1 MKGKKMKKII
11 SLLLMIITLST
22 LFASC
27 GDKVA
32 KLPKPENGMTV
43 FTLGGEKIKYDYVRY
58 VYLNTKA
65 DMEYGEGE
73 NYWENNPDAFEKLKA
88 ETLDTIARNRAI
100 ELLGKQYKI
109 KLTAKEKN
117 AVNDLLEDLRDDKKN
132 WEEAKKENYLSDYAF
147 AYIQRFSVL
156 WGKTYDYV
164 TSSES
169 GIIKSDDETV
179 LEDIPEN
186 FRNIKYVY
194 IKYDSTNKDAKKA
207 IADEVLNKANAGE
220 SFVQLIK
227 DYGEDSTMMNYIDLG
242 YYYTLGMIDERV
254 ENAVEELE
262 IGEISPIID
271 VKTGFFIVKREKIDL
286 DYANKNIATF
296 VDYYIA
302 RRFNELVNEIQKDMK
317 IELSD
322 FWNNL
327 KLDDI
332 K

>member
-11 SLLLMIITLST
+11 SLLLIIITVSA
-22 LFASC
+22 LFFSC

-32 KLPKPENGMTV
+32 KLPKPENSQTV
-43 FTLGGEKIKYDYVRY
+43 FTLGGENIKYDYVRY

-65 DMEYGEGE
+65 DMEYGEADD
-73 NYWENNPDAFEKLKA
+73 YWEKNPEAFEELKA
-88 ETLDTIARNRAI
+88 ETLDMIAHNRAI
-100 ELLGKQYKI
+100 ELLAKRYKI
-109 KLTAKEKN
+109 KLTDKEKN
-117 AVNDLLEDLRDDKKN
+117 SVNDLLEELRDDKKS
-132 WEEAKKENYLSDYAF
+132 WAEAKKENHLSDYSF

-194 IKYDSTNKDAKKA
+194 IKYDGSNKDAKKA
-207 IADEVLNKANAGE
+207 LADEVLEKANAGE
-220 SFVQLIK
+220 SFDGLIK
-227 DYGEDSTMMNYIDLG
+227 EYGEDTTMLNYIDVG
-242 YYYTLGMIDERV
+242 YYYTIGMIDERV
-254 ENAVEELE
+254 ENAVDELDY
-262 IGEISPIID
+262 GEISSIID
-271 VKTGFFIVKREKIDL
+271 VKTGYFIVLREKIDL

-302 RRFNELVNEIQKDMK
+302 RVFNEMVDEIQKDMK

-322 FWNNL
+322 FWKEL